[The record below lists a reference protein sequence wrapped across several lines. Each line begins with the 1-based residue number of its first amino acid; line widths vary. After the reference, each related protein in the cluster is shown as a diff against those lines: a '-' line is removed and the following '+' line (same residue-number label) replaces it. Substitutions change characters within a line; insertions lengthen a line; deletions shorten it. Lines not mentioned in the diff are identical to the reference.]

1 MEKRYS
7 VADEEFYRKLI
18 LPEEERS
25 HYTSAKWDGSFRW
38 FRSPNV
44 VCIEH
49 YRPQPQKLM
58 SGGTV
63 VAK

>member
-7 VADEEFYRKLI
+7 VKDEEFYRKLI

-49 YRPQPQKLM
+49 FRRQPQKPM
-58 SGGTV
+58 SDGTA